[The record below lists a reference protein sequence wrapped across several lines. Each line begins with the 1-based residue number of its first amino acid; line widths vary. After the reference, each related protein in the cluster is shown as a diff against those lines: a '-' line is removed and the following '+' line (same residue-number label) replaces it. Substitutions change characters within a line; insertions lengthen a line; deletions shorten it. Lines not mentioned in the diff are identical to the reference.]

1 MPDPTTSPSPFAGWG
16 RVPDGRAARI
26 DATAP
31 LRGIQLDGPGGR
43 DRLLALDLGERG
55 SAPVVD
61 HWVRGP
67 DLTVVC
73 EPRDGRLLRATVM
86 WRRSTPTG
94 GIDAWEAIVSAQTAL
109 LDCDATLSV
118 VSDVEVGELLVAD
131 AAFSWTYSAG
141 GRPLPAGVTAT
152 LARRPATSV
161 LVAVH
166 PVDLRRI
173 DAEIR
178 DSVARIECRLFASA
192 VEKGVLL
199 RSRVLAA
206 IGPRSGDEAWAA
218 ALLAAFAESPAPLT
232 T

>member
-1 MPDPTTSPSPFAGWG
+1 M
-16 RVPDGRAARI
+16 
-26 DATAP
+26 
-31 LRGIQLDGPGGR
+31 
-43 DRLLALDLGERG
+43 
-55 SAPVVD
+55 
-61 HWVRGP
+61 
-67 DLTVVC
+67 
-73 EPRDGRLLRATVM
+73 
-86 WRRSTPTG
+86 
-94 GIDAWEAIVSAQTAL
+94 
-109 LDCDATLSV
+109 
-118 VSDVEVGELLVAD
+118 
-131 AAFSWTYSAG
+131 
-141 GRPLPAGVTAT
+141 
-152 LARRPATSV
+152 